1 MLIQEVGIIQKY
13 QYQIIKNY
21 KIYMENKLL
30 IVMIGLIKNLLIWYV
45 WNLGLLYLLKL
56 VIKFSKGIEI
66 LGLGLLNG
74 ERKDLWFMYEFVNLD
89 IITN

>member
-1 MLIQEVGIIQKY
+1 LLIQEVGIIQKY

>member
-74 ERKDLWFMYEFVNLD
+74 ERKDL
-89 IITN
+89 